1 MTTCCRI
8 DNKYVLTIKQR
19 RCRIINMTPFDILLS
34 IASDLTAALT
44 ARDRYLRLLESVK
57 RVIPYD
63 AASLMRVEGEDLSVI
78 VSHGLKPDA
87 AERRFRITEH
97 PRLNAICS
105 SPEPVR
111 FPADSPLPDPF
122 DGLLANDPEITQG
135 IHACLGCPLYVQDK
149 LLGVLTADAVEPD
162 AFSGIDPMFL
172 KALGALAAA
181 EMHTTEL
188 IEALEQHAKRQGLI
202 AHDLMQ
208 DVRRRQG
215 QQIVGNSPLMES
227 LRREIDVVAWSDFPV
242 LVTGE
247 TGTGKELVVH
257 AIHAGSKRRTEPL
270 LYVNC
275 AALPESLVDS
285 ELFGHVKGSFTG
297 ATADRSGKFEVADGG
312 TLFLDEIGE
321 LPLAVQPKLLRAL
334 QQGEIQRVGAD
345 KTLKV
350 NVRLLAATNRDLEKE
365 VEAGRFR
372 ADLFHRLNVYPI
384 RVPALR
390 ERKGDVPLLAG
401 YFCDQIGRKLG
412 LPPIHLTPDVLESLT
427 HYAWPGNVRE
437 LENLISRAVLKA
449 QAEQNGE
456 PRIILRPSHLGME
469 FSQAETEMPVAS
481 TNQAPLLQAD
491 QTFRDAVEDFQR
503 RLILSALERNQ
514 DNWSAAARELGMQRS
529 NLHHLAKRLG
539 LKG

>member
-1 MTTCCRI
+1 M
-8 DNKYVLTIKQR
+8 NQ
-19 RCRIINMTPFDILLS
+19 FDIILS

-44 ARDRYLRLLESVK
+44 AKGRYRRLLSSLR

-63 AASLMRVEGEDLSVI
+63 AATLMRVDGEVLSII
-78 VSHGLKPDA
+78 VSHGLRPDA
-87 AERRFRITEH
+87 AERRFRISEH
-97 PRLNAICS
+97 PRLDMICNS
-105 SPEPVR
+105 KEPLR
-111 FPADSPLPDPF
+111 FPRDSPLPDPF
-122 DGLLANDPEITQG
+122 DGLLVNDPDITSG
-135 IHACLGCPLYVQDK
+135 IHACLGCPLHVRGE
-149 LLGVLTADAVEPD
+149 LIGILTADAIKPD
-162 AFSGIDPMFL
+162 SFSVIDPVFL
-172 KALGALAAA
+172 KTVATLAAA

-188 IEALEQHAKRQGLI
+188 IEALEHNAKRQGLI

-215 QQIVGNSPLMES
+215 QQIVGNSAHMEN
-227 LRREIDVVAWSDFPV
+227 LRGEIDVVAWSDYPV

-247 TGTGKELVVH
+247 TGTGKELVIH
-257 AIHAGSKRRTEPL
+257 AIHATSKRRTEPL

-297 ATADRSGKFEVADGG
+297 AIADRPGKFEVASGG
-312 TLFLDEIGE
+312 TLFLDEIGD
-321 LPLAVQPKLLRAL
+321 LPMAAQPRLLRAV

-345 KTLKV
+345 KTL
-350 NVRLLAATNRDLEKE
+350 NVDVRVLTATNRDLERE

-384 RVPALR
+384 HVPALR
-390 ERKGDVPLLAG
+390 ERCEDIPLLAG

-412 LPPIHLTPDVLESLT
+412 LPPIHLSPEILESLSR
-427 HYAWPGNVRE
+427 YKWPGNVRE

-449 QAEQNGE
+449 STEQNGAS
-456 PRIILRPSHLGME
+456 RIMLKPIHAGIE
-469 FSQAETEMPVAS
+469 FAENKPQ
-481 TNQAPLLQAD
+481 NIDAPTD
-491 QTFRDAVEDFQR
+491 RQTLIQTDESFREAVDNYQR
-503 RLILSALERNQ
+503 RLILSAVEQN
-514 DNWSAAARELGMQRS
+514 DHNWAAAARKLGLQRS